1 MKAADLKNSIL
12 QLAISGRLVP
22 QDPADEP
29 ASVLYEQIQA
39 EKNRLIKEG
48 KIKASK
54 KNDCI
59 NLPEPPFEIPES
71 WMWVKLGDVADLYTG
86 DSISEI
92 VKATKY
98 KNLEIGYDYIGTK
111 DVGFDNVITYNN
123 GVKIPYDEKG
133 FKYAYDT
140 SILLCIEGGS
150 AGRKIARLDKKVCFG
165 NKLCSITPFGF
176 ENSFL
181 YYFLQSDFFRSTFNE
196 KNSGIIGGV
205 SITKLFELAV
215 PLPPLG
221 EQKRIVE
228 KIEELEPLVNRYGK
242 AAEEL
247 ARLKSTFPDELR
259 NSILQE
265 AVSGHLVPQNPAD
278 EPASV
283 LYEQIQAAKNRLIK
297 DGKVKPSKLPK
308 LNEPL
313 NPPFKIPNSWMW
325 TSLSA
330 IGLINPR
337 NIVDNDLEV
346 SFIPMNKISS
356 IYNIPVNVREKRAWK
371 NVKSY
376 THLKD
381 GDVIMAKIT
390 PCFENKKSAVLCNL
404 VNGYGAGT
412 TELHVFRN
420 ITNINPKYVL
430 IYLKSPDFMQYA
442 SNNMTGTAGQQRVS
456 SEIFANYPF
465 PLPPIN
471 EQQRIVNKVDELMD
485 LSHQFEQIINQ
496 AV

>member
-39 EKNRLIKEG
+39 EKNRLIQEG
-48 KIKASK
+48 KLKVSK
-54 KNDCI
+54 KNCCTNI
-59 NLPEPPFEIPES
+59 QEPPFEIPES
-71 WMWVKLGDVADLYTG
+71 WMWVKLGDIADLYTG

-150 AGRKIARLDKKVCFG
+150 AGRKIARLDKQVCFG

-176 ENSFL
+176 ENSFI
-181 YYFLQSDFFRSTFNE
+181 YYFLQSDFFRTVFNE

-215 PLPPLG
+215 PLPPLA

-228 KIEELEPLVNRYGK
+228 KIEKLEPLVNRYGK

-265 AVSGHLVPQNPAD
+265 AVSGRLVPQNPVD
-278 EPASV
+278 EPAST
-283 LYEQIQAAKNRLIK
+283 LYEQIQAEKKRLIK
-297 DGKVKPSKLPK
+297 EGKIRPSKLPK

-313 NPPFKIPNSWMW
+313 NPPFQIPDSWMW
-325 TSLSA
+325 IKLGDIITLISGQDLTTNEYNA
-330 IGLINPR
+330 IGEGVPYITGASNIENDKVIINRWTNFPKSMAQKGDLLITCKGTVGLMAFLT
-337 NIVDNDLEV
+337 VDKAH
-346 SFIPMNKISS
+346 IA
-356 IYNIPVNVREKRAWK
+356 RQ
-371 NVKSY
+371 
-376 THLKD
+376 
-381 GDVIMAKIT
+381 IMAIRG
-390 PCFENKKSAVLCNL
+390 NDYINL
-404 VNGYGAGT
+404 EYIKTYLLA
-412 TELHVFRN
+412 N
-420 ITNINPKYVL
+420 ITTLQSQAKSMIPGISRSNIL
-430 IYLKSPDFMQYA
+430 YA
-442 SNNMTGTAGQQRVS
+442 IM
-456 SEIFANYPF
+456 
-465 PLPPIN
+465 PLPPIA
-471 EQQRIVNKVDELMD
+471 EQNRIVDKVKSLDGLID
-485 LSHQFEQIINQ
+485 NLFKLV
-496 AV
+496 A